1 MSILLRIAWRN
12 LRKQRTKTLIVG
24 LIMVVGIVVLVV
36 GNSLMDSAA
45 AGIEKSYTR
54 NYTGHLMITGSHT
67 GRLTLFGFQDL
78 SAMER
83 SVPHIPDYK
92 EVLEYV
98 RSLPYVESVNPQITT
113 AALLTLDDEPVGVTQ
128 LFGIDP
134 VQYQQMFPDNV
145 ELVAGEFFR
154 PGEQGVVL
162 NATIVERMERRQ
174 GITLQPGDKIVLTGV
189 SVQTGMR
196 IREVP
201 ISGIFRF
208 IHSNPQLDMV
218 SFLDPANARD
228 LAGLIV
234 GHTDAADLTEQEQ
247 AFLGELDI
255 DSIFES
261 LDSLFV
267 ETADDSA
274 FRLEDLFSD
283 PLEPEEPEEVFEES
297 PAVYEEDLGAWHFL
311 LVRLTDERSVAR
323 AETDLAAFF
332 EEHSI
337 PAQTSNWLQAAG
349 ATAELGY
356 GIKSIFNGIVAV
368 IAVVAVIIIMN
379 TLVISVT
386 ERTAEIGT
394 MRAIGAQKSFVWKM
408 ILSETL
414 LLTGLSG
421 AIGIALGSIIL
432 AVLNVMGIE
441 ATNMFFEI
449 LYGGK
454 VLKPQLSLSSVLLA
468 LGVVVV
474 VGVVASSYPASIVMR
489 MEPVKAMQ
497 SE

>member
-36 GNSLMDSAA
+36 GNSLMDSAT

-54 NYTGHLMITGSHT
+54 NYTGHLMITGSHN

-83 SVPHIPDYK
+83 SVPHIPDYQ
-92 EVLEYV
+92 EVLEYL

-145 ELVAGEFFR
+145 ELIAGDFFR

-162 NATIVERMERRQ
+162 NATIVDRMERRQ
-174 GITLQPGDKIVLTGV
+174 GITLKPGDKIVLTGV
-189 SVQTGMR
+189 SAQTGMR

-201 ISGIFRF
+201 IAGIFRF
-208 IHSNPQLDMV
+208 VHSNPQLDMV

-228 LAGLIV
+228 LSGLVV
-234 GHTDAADLTEQEQ
+234 GHTDVADLTEQEQ
-247 AFLGELDI
+247 ALLGELDI
-255 DSIFES
+255 DSIFDS

-267 ETADDSA
+267 ETADESG
-274 FRLEDLFSD
+274 FSLEDLFGD
-283 PLEPEEPEEVFEES
+283 PVEIEEPEVFEEYE
-297 PAVYEEDLGAWHFL
+297 AVYEEDLGAWHFL
-311 LVRLTDERSVAR
+311 LVRLTDERQVAR
-323 AETDLAAFF
+323 AEADLAAFF
-332 EEHSI
+332 KERDI

-356 GIKSIFNGIVAV
+356 GIKNIFNGIVAV

-386 ERTAEIGT
+386 ERTSEIGT

-408 ILSETL
+408 ILSETM

-421 AIGIALGSIIL
+421 AIGIALGGIIL
-432 AVLNVMGIE
+432 AVLNVIGIE

-449 LYGGK
+449 LFGGK
-454 VLKPQLSLSSVLLA
+454 VLKPQLSLSSVVLA

>member
-36 GNSLMDSAA
+36 GNSLMDSAT

-54 NYTGHLMITGSHT
+54 NYTGHLMITGSHN

-83 SVPHIPDYK
+83 SVPHIPDYQ

-145 ELVAGEFFR
+145 ELIAGDFFR

-162 NATIVERMERRQ
+162 NATIVDRMERRQ
-174 GITLQPGDKIVLTGV
+174 GITLKPGDKIVLTGV
-189 SVQTGMR
+189 SAQTGMR

-201 ISGIFRF
+201 IAGIFRF
-208 IHSNPQLDMV
+208 VHSNPQLDMV

-228 LAGLIV
+228 LSGLVV
-234 GHTDAADLTEQEQ
+234 GHTDVADLTEQEQ

-255 DSIFES
+255 DSIFDS

-267 ETADDSA
+267 ETADESG
-274 FRLEDLFSD
+274 FSLEDLFGD
-283 PLEPEEPEEVFEES
+283 PVEIEEPEVFEEYE
-297 PAVYEEDLGAWHFL
+297 AVYEEDLGAWHFL
-311 LVRLTDERSVAR
+311 LVRLTDERQVAR
-323 AETDLAAFF
+323 AEADLAAFF
-332 EEHSI
+332 KERDI

-356 GIKSIFNGIVAV
+356 GIKNIFNGIVAV

-386 ERTAEIGT
+386 ERTSEIGT

-408 ILSETL
+408 ILSETM

-421 AIGIALGSIIL
+421 AIGIALGGIIL
-432 AVLNVMGIE
+432 AVLNVIGIE

-449 LYGGK
+449 LFGGK
-454 VLKPQLSLSSVLLA
+454 VLKPQLSLSSVVLA

>member
-36 GNSLMDSAA
+36 GNSLMDSAT

-54 NYTGHLMITGSHT
+54 NYTGHLMITGSHN

-83 SVPHIPDYK
+83 SVPHIPDYQ

-145 ELVAGEFFR
+145 ELIAGDFFR

-162 NATIVERMERRQ
+162 NATIVDRMERRQ
-174 GITLQPGDKIVLTGV
+174 GITLKPGDKIVLTGV
-189 SVQTGMR
+189 SAQTGMR

-201 ISGIFRF
+201 IAGIFRF
-208 IHSNPQLDMV
+208 VHSNPQLDMV

-228 LAGLIV
+228 LSGLVV
-234 GHTDAADLTEQEQ
+234 GHTDVAALTEQEQ
-247 AFLGELDI
+247 ALLGELDI
-255 DSIFES
+255 DSIFDS

-267 ETADDSA
+267 ETADESG
-274 FRLEDLFSD
+274 FSLEDLFGD
-283 PLEPEEPEEVFEES
+283 PVEIEEPEVFEEYE
-297 PAVYEEDLGAWHFL
+297 AVYEEDLGAWHFL
-311 LVRLTDERSVAR
+311 LVRLTDERQVAR
-323 AETDLAAFF
+323 AEADLAAFF
-332 EEHSI
+332 KERDI

-356 GIKSIFNGIVAV
+356 GIKNIFNGIVAV

-386 ERTAEIGT
+386 ERTSEIGT

-408 ILSETL
+408 ILSETM

-421 AIGIALGSIIL
+421 AIGIALGGIIL
-432 AVLNVMGIE
+432 AVLNVIGIE

-449 LYGGK
+449 LFGGK
-454 VLKPQLSLSSVLLA
+454 VLKPQLSLSSVVLA